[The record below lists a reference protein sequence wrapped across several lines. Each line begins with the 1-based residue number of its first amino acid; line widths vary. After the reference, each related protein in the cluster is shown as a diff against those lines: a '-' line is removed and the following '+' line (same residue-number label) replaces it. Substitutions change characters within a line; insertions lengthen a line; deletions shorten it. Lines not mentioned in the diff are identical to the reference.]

1 MLHYLPRR
9 ISKVKIYNLLRDCR
23 ESLIELLSTST
34 HQKAW
39 ARLHYGQ
46 NSNWNQIYSQRKF
59 LQRGMQHRKK
69 NDFLCLNLSSG
80 IYLVSFGAG
89 SKMLELKMKL
99 QCKYTLS
106 YSHGQSKALS
116 NWWQWRV
123 KRQRLLDFIKNC
135 NSRQIHSC
143 DSWPCASLGHSLTC

>member
-59 LQRGMQHRKK
+59 LQRGMQQRK
-69 NDFLCLNLSSG
+69 NIWYMFR
-80 IYLVSFGAG
+80 IFGAG
-89 SKMLELKMKL
+89 YKMLELKIKL
-99 QCKYTLS
+99 KCKYTLS

>member
-1 MLHYLPRR
+1 MQGKFDRTA
-9 ISKVKIYNLLRDCR
+9 INFNSSKGLSKITL
-23 ESLIELLSTST
+23 
-34 HQKAW
+34 W
-39 ARLHYGQ
+39 AKFKLKP
-46 NSNWNQIYSQRKF
+46 NSFNKEIPSEVDAAQ
-59 LQRGMQHRKK
+59 KK

-116 NWWQWRV
+116 N
-123 KRQRLLDFIKNC
+123 
-135 NSRQIHSC
+135 
-143 DSWPCASLGHSLTC
+143 